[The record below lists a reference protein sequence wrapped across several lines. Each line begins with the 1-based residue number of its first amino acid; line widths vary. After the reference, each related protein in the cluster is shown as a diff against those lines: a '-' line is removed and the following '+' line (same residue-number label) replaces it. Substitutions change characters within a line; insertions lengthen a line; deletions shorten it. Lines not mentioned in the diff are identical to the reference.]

1 MVRLITGRY
10 IVVNSDSATIGTGT
24 CHALFA
30 YDIGLAIR
38 LDEAERLITAA
49 KERSG
54 IRPQRRSPEY
64 FEFSLQPLR
73 VTLDAPAPALGR
85 FPTNPG
91 VELLLYDFGAVSVS
105 YRLPLQGSL
114 ADLLDLSE
122 ELYDNTSLLA
132 DSRRH
137 VEWLVGA
144 IGAAV
149 DRPNILPHVES
160 YLVFHVSEPAAAAAG
175 PVWAGREHALAQVL
189 RSERR
194 NMAPDEVRDATS
206 CSIAFAPEDRAFIDW
221 NAALLF
227 GPGLDDTR
235 AVLEFANAELLERRV
250 LDQQLDTALD
260 QAYEVLTRERPPRFR
275 LPGAWR
281 TGSERIAQLQVDSA
295 LLFERVTNSVK
306 LLGDQYLA
314 RVYRLSSQRFHLEAW
329 DAGIQRKLQVL
340 ADIYDKMTDRAATR
354 RMEVLEWVIILLIAF
369 EIVLNW

>member
-1 MVRLITGRY
+1 MT
-10 IVVNSDSATIGTGT
+10 SADVHIGQGT
-24 CHALFA
+24 CYALFA

-38 LDEAERLITAA
+38 LDEAEQHVTAA

-64 FEFSLQPLR
+64 FEFSLKPLR
-73 VTLDAPAPALGR
+73 VTLDAPALSLGQ
-85 FPTNPG
+85 FATNAG

-105 YRLPLQGSL
+105 YRLPLRGSF
-114 ADLLDLSE
+114 AELLGLSE
-122 ELYDNTSLLA
+122 VLYENTDLLA

-137 VEWLVGA
+137 VERLVGT
-144 IGAAV
+144 IGAAI
-149 DRPNILPHVES
+149 DRPSILPHVES
-160 YLVFHVSEPAAAAAG
+160 YLVFQVSEPVGTSAD
-175 PVWAGREHALAQVL
+175 PIWAGHEHELAQVL

-194 NMAPDEVRDATS
+194 IMAADEVRDATS

-250 LDQQLDTALD
+250 LDQQLDAALD
-260 QAYEVLTRERPPRFR
+260 QAYEVLTRERPPRLR

-281 TGSERIAQLQVDSA
+281 TSSERLAQLQVDSA

-340 ADIYDKMTDRAATR
+340 EDIYDKMTDRAATR
-354 RMEVLEWVIILLIAF
+354 RMEILEWVIILLIAL
-369 EIVLNW
+369 EIVINL

>member
-1 MVRLITGRY
+1 MCGLSGRD
-10 IVVNSDSATIGTGT
+10 IVANSDSGSIGKGT
-24 CHALFA
+24 CYALFA

-38 LDEAERLITAA
+38 LDEAERHITAA
-49 KERSG
+49 KQRSG
-54 IRPQRRSPEY
+54 IRPRRRSPEY

-73 VTLDAPAPALGR
+73 VTLDAPTLTLGQ
-85 FPTNPG
+85 FASAAG
-91 VELLLYDFGAVSVS
+91 VDLLLYDFGAVSVS
-105 YRLPLQGSL
+105 YRIPLQGNF

-122 ELYDNTSLLA
+122 ELYDNTALLA

-137 VEWLVGA
+137 VEWLVGTL
-144 IGAAV
+144 GAAV
-149 DRPNILPHVES
+149 DRPRILPHVET
-160 YLVFHVSEPAAAAAG
+160 YLVFQVSEPAAGG

-194 NMAPDEVRDATS
+194 VMAADEVRDATT
-206 CSIAFAPEDRAFIDW
+206 CSISFAPEDCAFIDW

-250 LDQQLDTALD
+250 LDQQLDAALD
-260 QAYEVLTRERPPRFR
+260 QAYDVLTLERPPRFR

-314 RVYRLSSQRFHLEAW
+314 RVYRLSSQRLHLQAW

-354 RMEVLEWVIILLIAF
+354 RMEVLEWVIILLIAL
-369 EIVLNW
+369 EIVINL